1 MSYTMTFDAS
11 HKVGDGGGHRQTFF
25 RHIARDADEKAGF
38 AFAHVNK
45 NIVPERTRFNFTRV
59 NDGAGGFR
67 ALKSVDGRP
76 PSQELEDYLVTR
88 RATVTGRKRKDAIPI
103 RGVILQLDPKW
114 FDDFNSDW
122 RNTGPNEDAIKYMDA
137 SLVWAC
143 NEFSQENI
151 VGFSLHLDEYS
162 PQLQV
167 LVTPVTTDGRLSQKD
182 FFKGPSDLRRQHK
195 ELREH
200 MESVGYDV
208 DTRVTER
215 SREHLS
221 SSEFQAKA
229 NRLHA
234 ATEDAEAE
242 KATYETLLVSLQ
254 NRAKNLDGREHSIAT
269 RERELEAASEDARR
283 AQEAA
288 ETAQHAASRSRFA
301 AQRAIDEAEQERELL
316 RATNE
321 RLQRVPPDVD
331 RWLDKTKLG
340 GRPLRETF
348 DDDMA
353 RARKARAEVRRLID
367 DGSARPDTHSPKPG
381 DARWSLD
388 GPQ

>member
-1 MSYTMTFDAS
+1 MSYTMTFDVS
-11 HKVGDGGGHRQTFF
+11 HRVGDGGGHRQIFF

-38 AFAHVNK
+38 AFAHANK

-59 NDGAGGFR
+59 NDGAGAFR
-67 ALKSVDGRP
+67 ALESVDGRP
-76 PSQELEDYLVTR
+76 PSQEFEDYLVTR
-88 RATVTGRKRKDAIPI
+88 RATVTGRKRKDAKPI

-114 FDDFNSDW
+114 FDDHNPNW
-122 RNTGPNEDAIKYMDA
+122 RTTGPNEEAIEYMDA

-167 LVTPVTTDGRLSQKD
+167 LVTPVTPDGRLSQKD
-182 FFKGPSDLRRQHK
+182 FFKSPADLRRQHK
-195 ELREH
+195 ELRAH

-208 DTRVTER
+208 EMRVTER

-229 NRLHA
+229 NRLRD
-234 ATEDAEAE
+234 ATQDAEAE
-242 KATYETLLVSLQ
+242 KSTYETLLVSLE
-254 NRAKNLDGREHSIAT
+254 NRAKNLDGREDSIAA
-269 RERELEAASEDARR
+269 RERALDAASADARR
-283 AQEAA
+283 AQDAA
-288 ETAQHAASRSRFA
+288 ETAQRAASRSRFA
-301 AQRAIDEAEQERELL
+301 AQRAIEETEQERELL

-321 RLQRVPPDVD
+321 RLQRVPADVD
-331 RWLDKTKLG
+331 RWLDKTKIG
-340 GRPLRETF
+340 GRPLREAF

-353 RARKARAEVRRLID
+353 RARKARAEVGRLID
-367 DGSARPDTHSPKPG
+367 DDSPLPEARNVNRG
-381 DARWSLD
+381 DARRSLD